1 MGANEASRPS
11 YVVDD
16 SIMRRMLPSL
26 WGERY
31 ARRGNRLS
39 PEPPRLAAKIC
50 EGKGRGELWIGPLPT
65 AQRMDQITET
75 KYSIQIYCFQKDPTD
90 VQVEMGGEAGMLIP
104 DTVIFRCEMS
114 NSHAQLADMRA
125 LKSCLLNSL
134 RQGDNAYVHC
144 VSGISR
150 APMAASVMG
159 AILMGISFEKAKDII
174 NQTRN
179 VSFDR
184 AEQRMEGA
192 WIDTVLQES
201 VTNAESLRASPARHR
216 TQIKW

>member
-1 MGANEASRPS
+1 M
-11 YVVDD
+11 
-16 SIMRRMLPSL
+16 
-26 WGERY
+26 
-31 ARRGNRLS
+31 
-39 PEPPRLAAKIC
+39 
-50 EGKGRGELWIGPLPT
+50 
-65 AQRMDQITET
+65 
-75 KYSIQIYCFQKDPTD
+75 
-90 VQVEMGGEAGMLIP
+90 EMGGEAGMYIP

-114 NSHAQLADMRA
+114 NAKARRADMRA

-159 AILMGISFEKAKDII
+159 ALLISFEEAKSIR

-184 AEQRMEGA
+184 SEQHMEGA
-192 WIDTVLQES
+192 
-201 VTNAESLRASPARHR
+201 
-216 TQIKW
+216 